1 MEWVGEYHILNELF
15 SFHLDLRISVTLQL
29 SRDAIEDIKK
39 QDTKFTKLL
48 TIGID

>member
-39 QDTKFTKLL
+39 NKTQSLPSC
-48 TIGID
+48 